1 MIIIAAICFA
11 LFFIEI
17 HRFNV
22 KWKLD
27 FKPFNCSSCLAG
39 WTALALYFLP
49 NIFTDIFFY
58 LFVPGVL
65 APIGRQAMEFI
76 WRFFQQK
83 NFK

>member
-1 MIIIAAICFA
+1 MIIITAICFA
-11 LFFIEI
+11 LFFVEI

-27 FKPFNCSSCLAG
+27 FKPFNCGSCLAA
-39 WTALALYFLP
+39 WTALALYLLP
-49 NIFTDIFFY
+49 NIVTEIA
-58 LFVPGVL
+58 FVMFVSGVL

-76 WRFFQQK
+76 WKYFSQK